1 MTRLTLFR
9 LKNALLIA
17 HIIANTCGIM
27 VIAMNLRRSEDL
39 FDPMVLELIYRVS
52 FIFVPLSF
60 LIPTIITVIYERPI
74 RIYLENLSQN
84 TTNLKNVTL
93 LARQRLLNEPFFL
106 IGMAFIVW
114 LLAGCTFAGTLWKL
128 GAEQVFIEEAFF
140 QNLFTGIITVTIEF
154 FVLEFVFQRRLVHYF
169 FSKGGLSTTAKT
181 LRIHIKT
188 RLLALMLAINI
199 VPLMALY
206 ADISK
211 IYTEPTVLHPQLP
224 QLIQAIKFE
233 IFIFFVVGLWVVF
246 LVSSNLTKPFENIIQ
261 VLRNIKNGN
270 FKSRVLVTSN
280 DEIGYTGDVINAMS
294 RGLEERDR
302 IRRSLTMA
310 KEIQQNLVPRKNIS
324 VDGLNLAGRSV
335 YCDETGGDYYD
346 FISVEAD
353 DYPVTGVAVGDVSGH
368 GISSALLMATV
379 RASLRQR
386 ATIPGSAAQV
396 ITDVN
401 ALLAQDVEYS
411 GDFMTLF
418 FLLIDTQKGSL
429 EWVRA
434 GHDPAVRYDPATD
447 SFDELKGAGL
457 ALGVQAEW
465 QYESC
470 KLDDLADGQIILLG
484 TDGIWEAENSK
495 GERIGKKPI
504 YQVLREKA
512 DADAPDILKAVF
524 GVLKKHVKGT
534 RTEDDITAV
543 IAKVENLSPH
553 TATKE

>member
-1 MTRLTLFR
+1 MTKLKLFR

-17 HIIANTCGIM
+17 NIISNAFGIM
-27 VIAMNLRRSEDL
+27 VISMNLRRSEAL
-39 FDPMVLELIYRVS
+39 IDPTILELIHRVS
-52 FIFVPLSF
+52 LVFIPLSF
-60 LIPTIITVIYERPI
+60 LIPTIITIVYERPI
-74 RIYLENLSQN
+74 RIFLENLSQN
-84 TTNLKNVTL
+84 ITNLKNVTL

-106 IGMAFIVW
+106 ISMAFIVW
-114 LLAGCTFAGTLWKL
+114 LLAGCIFAGTLWKL
-128 GAEQVFIEEAFF
+128 GADRIAVEEAFF

-169 FSKGGLSTTAKT
+169 FPKGGLSTTAKT
-181 LRIHIKT
+181 LRIRIRT

-199 VPLMALY
+199 VPLLALY
-206 ADISK
+206 SDISK
-211 IYTEPTVLHPQLP
+211 VYTRSLDIHPQLP

-233 IFIFFVVGLWVVF
+233 ILIFFLVGLWMVF

-261 VLRNIKNGN
+261 VLRNIRNGD
-270 FKSRVLVTSN
+270 FKSRVQVTSN

-302 IRRSLTMA
+302 IRQSLTMA

-324 VDGLNLAGRSV
+324 INGLNLAGRSI

-346 FISVEAD
+346 FISVEANG
-353 DYPVTGVAVGDVSGH
+353 YPITGVAVGDVSGH

-386 ATIPGSAAQV
+386 ASIPGSAAQV

-434 GHDPAVRYDPATD
+434 GHDPAVRYNPGND
-447 SFDELKGAGL
+447 SFDELKGTGL
-457 ALGVQAEW
+457 ALGVQADW
-465 QYESC
+465 PYESQ
-470 KLDDLADGQIILLG
+470 KLDDLTAGQIILLG
-484 TDGIWEAENSK
+484 TDGIWEAENPK
-495 GERIGKKPI
+495 GERIGKEPI
-504 YQVLREKA
+504 YGVLREKA
-512 DADAPDILKAVF
+512 GKSAPEILQAVF
-524 GVLKKHVKGT
+524 DVLKKHVQGVKS
-534 RTEDDITAV
+534 EDDITAV
-543 IAKVENLSPH
+543 VVKVEN
-553 TATKE
+553 